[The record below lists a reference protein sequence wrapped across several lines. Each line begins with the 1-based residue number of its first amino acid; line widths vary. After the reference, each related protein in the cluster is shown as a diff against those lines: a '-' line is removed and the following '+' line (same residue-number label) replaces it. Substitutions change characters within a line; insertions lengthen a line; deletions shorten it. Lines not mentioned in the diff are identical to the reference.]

1 MSIIGWSHI
10 NLGFPGCASDK
21 EPACRCNAGD
31 VRDAGS
37 IPGWGRS
44 PGVGNSKPLQYSYLE
59 NPMNRGAWQ
68 ATVHRIAES
77 DTTEVT

>member
-1 MSIIGWSHI
+1 MNIIGWSHI

-44 PGVGNSKPLQYSYLE
+44 PGVGNGKPLQY
-59 NPMNRGAWQ
+59 
-68 ATVHRIAES
+68 
-77 DTTEVT
+77 